1 MDINSMVERKADLE
15 KRRERLL
22 TKLEIAKE
30 KRAQVYAELQKM
42 GIDPD
47 KVEEEIL
54 ELSRKKLALEE
65 DIRRKIEDA
74 DAVLNKIEER
84 ISSL

>member
-22 TKLEIAKE
+22 TKLDIAKE

>member
-30 KRAQVYAELQKM
+30 KRAQIYAELQDM

-47 KVEEEIL
+47 KVEEEIM
-54 ELSRKKLALEE
+54 ELNRKKLALEE
-65 DIRRKIEDA
+65 DIRRKIEGA

-84 ISSL
+84 INTL

>member
-30 KRAQVYAELQKM
+30 KRAQVHAELQEM
-42 GIDPD
+42 GIDPE
-47 KVEEEIL
+47 KVEEEIMTL
-54 ELSRKKLALEE
+54 KQKKIALEE

-84 ISSL
+84 INTL

>member
-42 GIDPD
+42 GINPD

-54 ELSRKKLALEE
+54 ELNRKKKALEE
-65 DIRRKIEDA
+65 DIKRKIEDA
-74 DAVLNKIEER
+74 DTVLNKIEER
-84 ISSL
+84 INSL

>member
-74 DAVLNKIEER
+74 DAVLNRIEER